1 MNEKKPLIIVMLLSR
16 RRQHKNKNT
25 RKQRKCRTQHGGSA
39 EVQALGDILMAN
51 KPIEERREKALA
63 FLTAH
68 PTLNP
73 NEEWVF
79 TYNNHHKVLL
89 VIAIRE
95 YMLDVAEKLIDMGA
109 DVNKKD
115 SQLKKTVLMNSIGG
129 SYTYTKMPAGAD
141 EDGVKLL
148 LAHGADPNITDKYG
162 DTMLRQLTAG
172 HYKNIRVIEALI
184 ASGADI
190 NIKNLKG
197 FAPIHGAN
205 AEVTKLLIA
214 KGADVNT
221 KSNDGRT
228 PIYWACSN
236 ANINLATVLL
246 ENGANIEAPF
256 RGTTPLLMALD
267 RYGGG
272 YTVNI
277 KFVRLLLKYGANIN
291 AKDSR
296 GRGVDYYIGLIER
309 GGVPE
314 DYNGDYEINPN
325 RKAFADQLR
334 SLIKSA
340 KQYPEKLGSIYAQH
354 AFNEATNKTYGA
366 PFGTY
371 SIPIKN
377 KIGNYLGHNKN

>member
-1 MNEKKPLIIVMLLSR
+1 MLQSKR
-16 RRQHKNKNT
+16 RKHNNRNT
-25 RKQRKCRTQHGGSA
+25 RKQRKHRTQHGGSP

-79 TYNNHHKVLL
+79 TYNNHHKLLL

-115 SQLKKTVLMNSIGG
+115 SELKKTVLMNSIGG

-162 DTMLRQLTAG
+162 DTMLRKLTAG

-190 NIKNLKG
+190 NIKNLMG
-197 FAPIHGAN
+197 FAPIHDAN

-228 PIYWACSN
+228 PIHWACSN
-236 ANINLATVLL
+236 TDINLATVLL

-296 GRGVDYYIGLIER
+296 GRGVDYYINLIER

-314 DYNGDYEINPN
+314 DYNGDYEINPEN
-325 RKAFADQLR
+325 QELANNLRK
-334 SLIKSA
+334 LIEKA
-340 KQYPEKLGSIYAQH
+340 RQYPERLGVSYVQKK
-354 AFNEATNKTYGA
+354 FNKFTNKAYGA
-366 PFGTY
+366 PFGTF

-377 KIGNYLGHNKN
+377 KIGSYLGHKN

>member
-1 MNEKKPLIIVMLLSR
+1 MLQSR
-16 RRQHKNKNT
+16 RRQHKNRNT
-25 RKQRKCRTQHGGSA
+25 RKQRAQRRTRKTQNGGSA

-51 KPIEERREKALA
+51 KPTEEKREKALA

-79 TYNNHHKVLL
+79 TYNKDHKSLL

-129 SYTYTKMPAGAD
+129 SYTYTKMPDGYTD
-141 EDGVKLL
+141 EDGVKFL

-190 NIKNLKG
+190 NIKNLMG
-197 FAPIHGAN
+197 FAPIYGST

-221 KSNDGRT
+221 KTNDGRT
-228 PIYWACSN
+228 PIHEACFN
-236 ANINLATVLL
+236 AYINLATVLL

-256 RGTTPLLMALD
+256 LGKTPLLLALD
-267 RYGGG
+267 RYEGG
-272 YTVNI
+272 YMLNI

-296 GRGVDYYIGLIER
+296 GRGVDYYINLIER
-309 GGVPE
+309 EGVPE
-314 DYNGDYEINPN
+314 DYNGDYEINPK

-354 AFNEATNKTYGA
+354 AFNEATNKEYGA
-366 PFGTY
+366 TFGTY

-377 KIGNYLGHNKN
+377 KIRSYLGHKN

>member
-1 MNEKKPLIIVMLLSR
+1 
-16 RRQHKNKNT
+16 
-25 RKQRKCRTQHGGSA
+25 
-39 EVQALGDILMAN
+39 MAN

-79 TYNNHHKVLL
+79 TYNNYRKLLL

-109 DVNKKD
+109 DVNKKV

-129 SYTYTKMPAGAD
+129 SYSYTKMPDGYAD
-141 EDGVKLL
+141 EDGVKFL

-190 NIKNLKG
+190 NIKNLMG
-197 FAPIHGAN
+197 SAPIHGAT

-214 KGADVNT
+214 NGADVNT
-221 KSNDGRT
+221 KSNNGST
-228 PIYWACSN
+228 PIHEACIN
-236 ANINLATVLL
+236 AYINLATVLL

-256 RGTTPLLMALD
+256 IGKTPLLIALD
-267 RYGGG
+267 RYQAGSR
-272 YTVNI
+272 VNI

-296 GRGVDYYIGLIER
+296 GRGVDYYINLIER
-309 GGVPE
+309 EGVPE
-314 DYNGDYEINPN
+314 DYNGDYEINPK

-366 PFGTY
+366 PFGTF